1 MVVQGPNETAIHFV
15 GGKEYE
21 GYLFVQS
28 EHKATVRVALLC
40 TALGRIG
47 KPSVWKTLGSADLEH
62 EANFSTEPRE
72 HGVVGRNRTATM
84 AGVPQGWSMLNFTIT
99 AEADC
104 LHTGS
109 GDAAGQGL
117 ISITLKDGTN
127 VAIDKV
133 MVEPGS
139 WGRM

>member
-1 MVVQGPNETAIHFV
+1 MQGSNETAIHFI

-28 EHKATVRVALLC
+28 ERKATVRIALLC
-40 TALGRIG
+40 TTLGRIG
-47 KPSVWKTLGSADLEH
+47 EPSAWKTLGSAELEH
-62 EANFSTEPRE
+62 EANFSTDPRE
-72 HGVVGRNRTATM
+72 LGAAGGNATVTGVLGL
-84 AGVPQGWSMLNFTIT
+84 PQGWSMLNFTIT

-104 LHTGS
+104 LHGGS

-117 ISITLKDGTN
+117 ISIALKDGMN
-127 VAIDKV
+127 VAIDKI

-139 WGRM
+139 WGRR